1 MEENKPDEETPE
13 KPEFEKKL
21 EEMRAENE
29 RMEKNI
35 SELKQ
40 LKAIDALGGKTDA
53 GVQPAEPKEETPKE
67 YKDKVMKGEI

>member
-1 MEENKPDEETPE
+1 MKPEEKQEE

-35 SELKQ
+35 KQ
-40 LKAIDALGGKTDA
+40 LQELKAIDALSGKTS
-53 GVQPAEPKEETPKE
+53 GPVEEKSEDDTVTPEKIG
-67 YKDKVMKGEI
+67 KDMEKLGW

>member
-1 MEENKPDEETPE
+1 VKPEEKQEE

-35 SELKQ
+35 AQLKELK
-40 LKAIDALGGKTDA
+40 AFDALSGKSEN
-53 GVQPAEPKEETPKE
+53 PEPEKKEEEVTPEKIG
-67 YKDKVMKGEI
+67 KDMEKLGW